1 MNQRLLGLDALRG
14 LAAIAVLVFH
24 LGFPVFGAH
33 LAVDFFFMLSGFVM
47 ARTYE
52 QRQQSGAMGPLKF
65 MQVRYKRLWG
75 WMALGTSIGLV
86 GAIMASGASAQLF
99 IAYAFMLAL
108 LPALNTPAMPYFLN
122 VPLWSIIYE
131 LVANAA
137 HALGLARMGE
147 KSLAVFALA
156 CFVGLSWAT
165 VTVGF
170 PRGGFVEYHWLSLFK
185 VGVSYTLGILIWRLW
200 GDTPPIKVSF
210 AAAFAALP
218 AFCLFLYVWNL
229 SLAPLFFIAVLSPLM
244 MFGDMGARFEGEAAR
259 RWAKA
264 LGDISV
270 PLYAIHLPLIML
282 IKLPGGAALAAVIGV
297 AIWVWLKRDA
307 LRAALASKVQPSAP

>member
-52 QRQQSGAMGPLKF
+52 QRLQTGAMGALKF

-75 WMALGTSIGLV
+75 WMALGTSIGLAGV
-86 GAIMASGASAQLF
+86 ILAGAASANVMV
-99 IAYAFMLAL
+99 AYAFMMAL
-108 LPALNTPAMPYFLN
+108 LPALNMPAMPYLLN
-122 VPLWSIIYE
+122 VPLWSIVYE

-137 HALGLARMGE
+137 HAVGLARLGK
-147 KSLAVFALA
+147 KSLAAFALV
-156 CFVGLSWAT
+156 CFIGLSWAT
-165 VTVGF
+165 ATVGF

-200 GDTPPIKVSF
+200 GDTPPIRVPF
-210 AAAFAALP
+210 AAAFVALP
-218 AFCLFLYVWNL
+218 AYCLFIYFWNL

-244 MFGDMGARFEGEAAR
+244 MFGGMGAQIEGEVAK

-264 LGDISV
+264 LGDLSF
-270 PLYAIHLPLIML
+270 PLYAVHLPVIML
-282 IKLPGGAALAAVIGV
+282 LKQPGGPVIAAAIGLATWA
-297 AIWVWLKRDA
+297 WLKRDA
-307 LRAALASKVQPSAP
+307 LRAGLASKVQPTAP